1 MSIGEFLS
9 NVTHEIVIPVHKKR
23 INVIKLT
30 IGQSVYF
37 QTFQKFMRKLFRINF
52 MNISIANCFL
62 ANVDFVR
69 YIVLNTVFLLG
80 QRNLKNQQ
88 IKVTNLELF

>member
-1 MSIGEFLS
+1 
-9 NVTHEIVIPVHKKR
+9 
-23 INVIKLT
+23 
-30 IGQSVYF
+30 
-37 QTFQKFMRKLFRINF
+37 MRKLFRINF
-52 MNISIANCFL
+52 MNISMANCFL

-69 YIVLNTVFLLG
+69 YIVLKTVFLLG